1 MAEDLETKLE
11 KSLGAVLSTR
21 VRAGDTEVVE
31 LWCELV
37 AVMSQRRYWW
47 AIELVTTSVDWVAP
61 GMATGTKE
69 LAGASIH

>member
-21 VRAGDTEVVE
+21 VSAGETEVVE